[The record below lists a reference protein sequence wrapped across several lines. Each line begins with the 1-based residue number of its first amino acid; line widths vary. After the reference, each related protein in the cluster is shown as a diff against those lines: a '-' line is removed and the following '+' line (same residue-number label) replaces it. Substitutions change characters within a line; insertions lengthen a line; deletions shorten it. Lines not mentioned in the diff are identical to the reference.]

1 MLVTDFGTPGDN
13 RGRADERIIERPVS
27 AEERSTIRGVDGLPP
42 KPAAEIGRD
51 TDIVGDAVAETVA
64 AADAPRQ
71 IVLAPGEEITRD
83 RAAIAQVLLVQ
94 EHTVV
99 EGVEDRLPAHLDVA
113 PGLLDPPPCDKVR
126 REILRRVE
134 EGGVTEAGIGDVGRH
149 RGATD
154 RRGAGSAANGRRR
167 QYGAGGPIGDWSGA
181 GEARAE
187 RPAQVRARVLGRD

>member
-1 MLVTDFGTPGDN
+1 MLVADFASPRGD
-13 RGRADERIIERPVS
+13 RRRADERIVERPVS

-83 RAAIAQVLLVQ
+83 RAAIALILLVQ

-113 PGLLDPPPCDKVR
+113 PGLLDPPPRNAIR
-126 REILRRVE
+126 REVLRRVE
-134 EGGVTEAGIGDVGRH
+134 EGGVAEEGIGDVGRH
-149 RGATD
+149 R
-154 RRGAGSAANGRRR
+154 
-167 QYGAGGPIGDWSGA
+167 
-181 GEARAE
+181 
-187 RPAQVRARVLGRD
+187 RP

>member
-1 MLVTDFGTPGDN
+1 MLVADFASPRGD
-13 RGRADERIIERPVS
+13 RRRADERIVERPVS
-27 AEERSTIRGVDGLPP
+27 AEERSTIRGVDGLTP

-64 AADAPRQ
+64 APDAPGQ

-113 PGLLDPPPCDKVR
+113 PGLLDPPPCDNVR
-126 REILRRVE
+126 REILRWVKERRIAETSV
-134 EGGVTEAGIGDVGRH
+134 GDVGRH
-149 RGATD
+149 RSATD
-154 RRGAGSAANGRRR
+154 RRR
-167 QYGAGGPIGDWSGA
+167 
-181 GEARAE
+181 
-187 RPAQVRARVLGRD
+187 